1 MYSHFQVYY
10 AAFAI
15 IFQFGWASTQISHL
29 ATIPDISSSQNE
41 RTGLTAIRYSM
52 TVASNIL
59 VYSCAWGLLNK
70 SDGEGMI
77 GPEDEAAFRTLMQI
91 CLGVGIL
98 ATIIYHLNVKINDC
112 DSGIAGD
119 LNVTQNGT
127 TVSILKWFK
136 EVQLYQIG
144 VVYMTTRLFVNL
156 TQAYIPLY
164 LQVSLRLPAKYVA
177 TVPLTMFLSGF
188 VTSLTM
194 KKTNHFLGRKLTYIF
209 GALIGIVG
217 CLWIAFGCEPSDE
230 STKFSVYFVAAFL
243 GIGSTVMLVTSLAL
257 TAEFIGTD
265 TNSSAFIYGLMS
277 LTDKVSNG
285 FAVILIQNYIP
296 IDIDECTICQ
306 RYYRYVIL

>member
-1 MYSHFQVYY
+1 
-10 AAFAI
+10 
-15 IFQFGWASTQISHL
+15 
-29 ATIPDISSSQNE
+29 
-41 RTGLTAIRYSM
+41 M

-70 SDGEGMI
+70 SDGQGMI
-77 GPEDEAAFRTLMQI
+77 GPEDVAAFQTLMEI

-98 ATIIYHLNVKINDC
+98 ATIIYHLNVKINDHDC
-112 DSGIAGD
+112 DMGRE
-119 LNVTQNGT
+119 NVAQNGIPS
-127 TVSILKWFK
+127 VSTLKWFN

-144 VVYMTTRLFVNL
+144 VIYMTTRLFVNL

-177 TVPLTMFLSGF
+177 TVPLTMFLSGH

-194 KKTNHFLGRKLTYIF
+194 KKTNQFLGRKLTYII

-217 CLWIAFGCEPSDE
+217 CLWVAFGCEPSDE
-230 STKFSVYFVAAFL
+230 ITKVSVYFVAAFL

-257 TAEFIGTD
+257 TAEFIGNDTD
-265 TNSSAFIYGLMS
+265 SSAFIYGLMS

-285 FAVILIQNYIP
+285 FAVILIQNFIP

>member
-98 ATIIYHLNVKINDC
+98 TFACGGSALVGVCGVLSLLKTKV
-112 DSGIAGD
+112 
-119 LNVTQNGT
+119 GT
-127 TVSILKWFK
+127 
-136 EVQLYQIG
+136 
-144 VVYMTTRLFVNL
+144 R
-156 TQAYIPLY
+156 TQAEHNELSEERTPL
-164 LQVSLRLPAKYVA
+164 L
-177 TVPLTMFLSGF
+177 
-188 VTSLTM
+188 
-194 KKTNHFLGRKLTYIF
+194 
-209 GALIGIVG
+209 
-217 CLWIAFGCEPSDE
+217 
-230 STKFSVYFVAAFL
+230 
-243 GIGSTVMLVTSLAL
+243 
-257 TAEFIGTD
+257 
-265 TNSSAFIYGLMS
+265 
-277 LTDKVSNG
+277 
-285 FAVILIQNYIP
+285 
-296 IDIDECTICQ
+296 
-306 RYYRYVIL
+306 